1 VKVRW
6 VYLLSIRCFNSLQY
20 RVGHTFCF
28 ITEIIRRM
36 KKIVLA
42 HKVRVGSA
50 LLFSGQLKIP
60 GDLPHQSTREAK
72 CFGNFSAPI
81 IRK

>member
-1 VKVRW
+1 
-6 VYLLSIRCFNSLQY
+6 
-20 RVGHTFCF
+20 
-28 ITEIIRRM
+28 M

-72 CFGNFSAPI
+72 CFGNVSASI
-81 IRK
+81 IRKST